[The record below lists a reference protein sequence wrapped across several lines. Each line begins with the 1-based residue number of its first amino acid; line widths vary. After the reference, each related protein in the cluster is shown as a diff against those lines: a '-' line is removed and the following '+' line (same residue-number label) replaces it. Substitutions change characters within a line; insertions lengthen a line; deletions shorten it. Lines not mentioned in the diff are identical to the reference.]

1 MKNIIAYYY
10 NLHPEKL
17 LNVNNNYFFNYQD
30 NNYVFQVFERP
41 ITDIDAL
48 YKVNKEMIQR
58 NILVHEIIENSE
70 KNVIT
75 YVNQTLYILMQ
86 TYVNP
91 NVKVSLPEVCYIN
104 NNTVNV
110 ECDKIINRQD
120 WVSLWEAKNDYF
132 EAQVNEIGKKYPYL
146 CTCAN
151 YYIGLAENAITY
163 VRGAIS
169 VQDAAFLSIC
179 HKRIRKDDTLLS
191 LYNPMNYIQDYRVR
205 DASEYIKTLFFYD
218 NSKTA
223 YDKTIEYFSNN
234 YLTYKEALLFYGRL
248 LYPSYFFDV
257 HDDIVNNDLKET
269 EIEKIIIKSDEY
281 EKFLLDVY
289 LYLTRLYNKYIP
301 SIDWIIKRSFS

>member
-58 NILVHEIIENSE
+58 NILVHEIIENNE

-75 YVNQTLYILMQ
+75 YVNQTPYILMQ

-163 VRGAIS
+163 VRDAIS

-191 LYNPMNYIQDYRVR
+191 LYNPINYIQDYRVR
-205 DASEYIKTLFFYD
+205 DASEYIKTVFFYD
-218 NSKTA
+218 DSKTA

-248 LYPSYFFDV
+248 LYPSYFFDRLFTSMLFS
-257 HDDIVNNDLKET
+257 I
-269 EIEKIIIKSDEY
+269 
-281 EKFLLDVY
+281 
-289 LYLTRLYNKYIP
+289 LYFPLIH
-301 SIDWIIKRSFS
+301 